1 MTNERINELKRY
13 IELSER
19 SYNECR
25 YLFTDFLTEDQ
36 ISNLL
41 EHEKEL
47 YPSGIRFFPAEKY
60 ATHVM
65 VAFGCEENLGYEED
79 FPVDLI
85 ELAPKAEK
93 FAEDLQHKD
102 FLGALMNLGI
112 ERSAIGDLFVR
123 DKKCVFYC
131 KNTLTEMILNEL
143 VKARHTPIIARKID
157 TFPEGFAPTLVSG
170 EATVQSLR
178 LDSIVSRIFKISRE
192 EAKKRIQQETVAING
207 RFLPDPS
214 KVPNVGDTLTVRG
227 FGKAEFLGSTGETK
241 RGRLKIHWN
250 LYS

>member
-1 MTNERINELKRY
+1 MNNQRENELKRY
-13 IELSER
+13 IELSNR
-19 SYNECR
+19 SYHENR
-25 YLFTDFLTEDQ
+25 YVFTDFLTEDQ
-36 ISNLL
+36 LANLL
-41 EHEKEL
+41 EHEREL
-47 YPSGIRFFPAEKY
+47 APTGLRFFPPEKY

-65 VAFGCEENLGYEED
+65 VAFGSIENLGYEEE

-85 ELAPKAEK
+85 EVVPKAEK
-93 FAEDLQHKD
+93 FAENLRHKD
-102 FLGALMNLGI
+102 FLGALMHLGI
-112 ERSAIGDLFVR
+112 ERSAVGDLFVSG
-123 DKKCVFYC
+123 KSCVFYC
-131 KNTLTEMILNEL
+131 KNTLTRLITDEL
-143 VKARHTPIIARKID
+143 TKAHHTPVIARKVE
-157 TFPEGFAPTLVSG
+157 TMPEGFAPTMISG

-178 LDSIVSRIFKISRE
+178 LDSIISRIFKISRE

-227 FGKAEFLGSTGETK
+227 FGKAEFLGSSGETK